1 MAGMA
6 YKSKRLVSDALHFEK
21 HLLAAAVVEFR
32 GAAAGVAG
40 NSLSGFKGSVISQ
53 KIRDPGCPERV
64 RRIVRRTKFPTSTFL
79 PKPISCPLPARAVF
93 LLVPVFAVL
102 AAG

>member
-32 GAAAGVAG
+32 GAAAGAAG
-40 NSLSGFKGSVISQ
+40 NSSSGFKGSVIS
-53 KIRDPGCPERV
+53 K
-64 RRIVRRTKFPTSTFL
+64 KFVIPV
-79 PKPISCPLPARAVF
+79 ARNE
-93 LLVPVFAVL
+93 
-102 AAG
+102 